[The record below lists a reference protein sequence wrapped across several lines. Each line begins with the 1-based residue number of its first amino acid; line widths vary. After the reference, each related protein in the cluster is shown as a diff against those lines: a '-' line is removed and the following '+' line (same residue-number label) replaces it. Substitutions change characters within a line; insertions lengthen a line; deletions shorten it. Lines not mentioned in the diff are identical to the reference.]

1 MGGPPLKLFSST
13 INTLEQAMNYS
24 TAKQKAISH
33 NIANADTPN
42 YKAKSVSFQSEFN
55 RVLNDAMKANK
66 TDHRHFEFTA
76 TNKSGY
82 SAFTQTN
89 SAAYNHNGN
98 NVDIDKEMAELAKNQ
113 IYYNAV
119 ADRIGSKF
127 NSLKTVIRGG
137 K

>member
-13 INTLEQAMNYS
+13 ITTLEQAMNYS
-24 TAKQKAISH
+24 TAKQKVISH
-33 NIANADTPN
+33 NIANSDTPN
-42 YKAKSVSFQSEFN
+42 YKAKSVSFNSEFS
-55 RVLNDAMKANK
+55 RILKDSMQANK
-66 TDHRHFEFTA
+66 TDTRHYDFKS
-76 TNKSGY
+76 TNSKSF
-82 SAFTQTN
+82 SVFTQN
-89 SAAYNHNGN
+89 SSSYNHNGN
-98 NVDIDKEMAELAKNQ
+98 NVDIDKEMSELAKNQ

>member
-1 MGGPPLKLFSST
+1 MKLFSST
-13 INTLEQAMNYS
+13 ITTLEQAMNYS
-24 TAKQKAISH
+24 TAKQKVISH
-33 NIANADTPN
+33 NIANSDTPN
-42 YKAKSVSFQSEFN
+42 FKAKSVSFNSEFN
-55 RVLNDAMKANK
+55 RILKDSMQANK
-66 TDHRHFEFTA
+66 TDIRHYDFKS
-76 TNKSGY
+76 TNTSN
-82 SAFTQTN
+82 SFSVFTQN
-89 SAAYNHNGN
+89 SSSYNHNGN

>member
-24 TAKQKAISH
+24 TAKQKIISH
-33 NIANADTPN
+33 NIANSDTPN
-42 YKAKSVSFQSEFN
+42 YKAKSVSFNSEFN
-55 RVLNDAMKANK
+55 RILNDSLQANK
-66 TDHRHFEFTA
+66 TDIRHYDFKA
-76 TNKSGY
+76 TPKNNGY
-82 SAFTQTN
+82 TVFNQNGS
-89 SAAYNHNGN
+89 AYNHNGN